1 MLHQPT
7 LDKLGELKLVG
18 MLRAYQEQQQLPD
31 CQTLSFEERLGL
43 LVDRELTERANR
55 RLATRLRFARL
66 RQEACLEEIDFRHP
80 RGLDRSLLLGLA
92 DCRWVAHHDNCV
104 IVGPTGAGK
113 TYLACALGQQACR
126 EGYSVRYLR
135 LPRLLSEL
143 AIARGDGRYPRV
155 LAALL
160 RTELIV
166 LDDWGTAALVPE
178 QCRELLEILEDRYQR
193 RSTLVASQL
202 PVANWHEYLGD
213 PTLADAILDRLV
225 HNAHTITLKGESMRK
240 RNKPLSADTKTG
252 TTHLP
257 AGREAGSK

>member
-7 LDKLGELKLVG
+7 LDKLQELKLIG
-18 MLRAYQEQQQLPD
+18 MLRAYQEQEALSESQA
-31 CQTLSFEERLGL
+31 LSFEERLGL

-66 RQEACLEEIDFRHP
+66 RQEACLEDLDFRAP
-80 RGLDRSLLLGLA
+80 RGLDKSLLLSLA
-92 DCRWVAHHDNCV
+92 DGRWIAHHDNCLL
-104 IVGPTGAGK
+104 VGPTGAGK
-113 TYLACALGQQACR
+113 TYVACTLAQQACR

-143 AIARGDGRYPRV
+143 ALARGDGRYPRV
-155 LAALL
+155 LASLV
-160 RTELIV
+160 RMDLIV
-166 LDDWGTAALVPE
+166 LDDWGAAALAPE

-240 RNKPLSADTKTG
+240 RHKPLSADAKTG
-252 TTHLP
+252 TTE
-257 AGREAGSK
+257 GK

>member
-7 LDKLGELKLVG
+7 LDKLQELKLAG
-18 MLRAYQEQQQLPD
+18 MLRAYQEQEQLPD
-31 CQTLSFEERLGL
+31 GHTLSFEERLGL

-55 RLATRLRFARL
+55 RLTTRLRFARL
-66 RQEACLEEIDFRHP
+66 RQEACLEDIDFRHP
-80 RGLDRSLLLGLA
+80 RGLDRSVLLGLA
-92 DCRWVAHHDNCV
+92 DCRWIAHHDNCL

-113 TYLACALGQQACR
+113 SYVACALGQQACR

-155 LAALL
+155 LASLV
-160 RTELIV
+160 RMDLIV
-166 LDDWGTAALVPE
+166 LDDWGTAALAPE

-213 PTLADAILDRLV
+213 PTIADAILDRLV

-240 RNKPLSADTKTG
+240 RNKPLPTNGKTG
-252 TTHLP
+252 TT
-257 AGREAGSK
+257 ETK

>member
-7 LDKLGELKLVG
+7 LDKLQELKLTG
-18 MLRAYQEQQQLPD
+18 MLRAYQEQEALSETQA
-31 CQTLSFEERLGL
+31 LSFEERLGL

-66 RQEACLEEIDFRHP
+66 RQEACLEDVDFRAP
-80 RGLDRSLLLGLA
+80 RGLDKALLLSLA
-92 DCRWVAHHDNCV
+92 DGRWIAHHDNCLL
-104 IVGPTGAGK
+104 VGPTGAGK
-113 TYLACALGQQACR
+113 TYVACALAQQACR

-135 LPRLLSEL
+135 LPRFLSDL
-143 AIARGDGRYPRV
+143 ALARGDGRYPRV
-155 LAALL
+155 LASLL
-160 RTELIV
+160 RMDLIV
-166 LDDWGTAALVPE
+166 LDDWGAAALAPE

-225 HNAHTITLKGESMRK
+225 HNAHTLTLKGESMRK
-240 RNKPLSADTKTG
+240 RHKPLSADAKTG
-252 TTHLP
+252 TT
-257 AGREAGSK
+257 ESQ